1 VPFVLRHIRQQI
13 QSNGEFQI
21 GWVEINQVICPPAGD
36 MVQQFLGQVSMR
48 VNQPDTVTTRD
59 VLNNHVP
66 QQGRLSRTRLA
77 DDIDVLTQIG
87 QLNAEG
93 NWFSPAIAGADLDG
107 VIVHGC

>member
-48 VNQPDTVTTRD
+48 VNQPDTVTRRD

-66 QQGRLSRTRLA
+66 QQG
-77 DDIDVLTQIG
+77 
-87 QLNAEG
+87 
-93 NWFSPAIAGADLDG
+93 
-107 VIVHGC
+107 